1 MADCSCILCNESAEG
16 LKNKRIK
23 LTHKGS
29 RGIRKASKER
39 GESVDAKEGDYV
51 HEKCRKDYCLKQNID
66 RAKRQSLSATPVI
79 PRPLVRAVESTFRFD
94 RNCFFC
100 GTEVNFEYN
109 RKKSQDAFRVT
120 TLETKDSVLKVCEER
135 GDSWAEVVKARLLH
149 VHDLPAADAI
159 YHQPCS
165 VNFRTKKQIP
175 SIYAST
181 ITPPFKKERPGR
193 PEDGDRT
200 EAFERV
206 AAWFVENDD
215 EQVTVGGLVTKMEEF
230 LDEHTSAYSAKYMK
244 TKLKEYFGDRIIIAE
259 INGKADVVTFRT
271 TASTILQEYHKQRK
285 DGLDTESE
293 KMSIIETAAKLIK
306 CHIKSIKCDRDWYPV
321 IREDIQESLRF
332 LPDSLVKLLD
342 GILLSKNSK
351 LKTATIGQA
360 IMQGAR
366 PRVIIAPLQIGL
378 AVQLHHHYASR
389 FLIDTLSRHGVCS
402 TYDEV
407 LKFNENAALEQGTD
421 IPSFEGQF
429 VQYIADVD
437 HNVRTLD
444 GRDTFH
450 GMGMVAAVTPATT
463 QANRVPRRNVT
474 QEEVAKAGKVEI
486 KPPSDGRLE
495 ELNIVYN
502 DVLSITV
509 QDPTANLDVLW
520 KTSLLLSAECPAWS
534 GLMQAVHEGNHT
546 GKSSVLFLPM
556 IDMTPSDVTCVMFTL
571 NFVSRHAKSHDI
583 LTPIITFDQPLW
595 LKAFSIV
602 NTEPADS
609 EVRNVVVRLGAFHA
623 QMSFLGAIGHL
634 MAESGLKELLEMI
647 YASNAVDH
655 MLSAKAVSRA
665 VGGHLIIDAALNA
678 LLYSSA
684 LGIPI
689 TRIQQGTCNLLSDAN
704 TREFG
709 NHTDLKDFAKF
720 QILNLPSSRRSN
732 RRRSAA

>member
-23 LTHKGS
+23 LTDKGS

-51 HEKCRKDYCLKQNID
+51 HEKCRRDYCLKQNID

-79 PRPLVRAVESTFRFD
+79 PWPLVRAVESTFRFD
-94 RNCFFC
+94 RNCFF
-100 GTEVNFEYN
+100 
-109 RKKSQDAFRVT
+109 S
-120 TLETKDSVLKVCEER
+120 
-135 GDSWAEVVKARLLH
+135 
-149 VHDLPAADAI
+149 
-159 YHQPCS
+159 
-165 VNFRTKKQIP
+165 
-175 SIYAST
+175 
-181 ITPPFKKERPGR
+181 
-193 PEDGDRT
+193 
-200 EAFERV
+200 
-206 AAWFVENDD
+206 
-215 EQVTVGGLVTKMEEF
+215 
-230 LDEHTSAYSAKYMK
+230 
-244 TKLKEYFGDRIIIAE
+244 
-259 INGKADVVTFRT
+259 
-271 TASTILQEYHKQRK
+271 
-285 DGLDTESE
+285 
-293 KMSIIETAAKLIK
+293 
-306 CHIKSIKCDRDWYPV
+306 
-321 IREDIQESLRF
+321 
-332 LPDSLVKLLD
+332 
-342 GILLSKNSK
+342 
-351 LKTATIGQA
+351 
-360 IMQGAR
+360 
-366 PRVIIAPLQIGL
+366 
-378 AVQLHHHYASR
+378 
-389 FLIDTLSRHGVCS
+389 
-402 TYDEV
+402 
-407 LKFNENAALEQGTD
+407 
-421 IPSFEGQF
+421 
-429 VQYIADVD
+429 
-437 HNVRTLD
+437 
-444 GRDTFH
+444 
-450 GMGMVAAVTPATT
+450 PATT

-520 KTSLLLSAECPAWS
+520 KTSLPLSAERPAWS

-546 GKSSVLFLPM
+546 GKSSVLYFPM
-556 IDMTPSDVTCVMFTL
+556 IDMTTSDVTCVMSTL

-655 MLSAKAVSRA
+655 MLSGKAVSRA
-665 VGGHLIIDAALNA
+665 VRGHLIIDAALNA
-678 LLYSSA
+678 PLYSSA

-732 RRRSAA
+732 RRSAA

>member
-1 MADCSCILCNESAEG
+1 M
-16 LKNKRIK
+16 
-23 LTHKGS
+23 
-29 RGIRKASKER
+29 
-39 GESVDAKEGDYV
+39 
-51 HEKCRKDYCLKQNID
+51 
-66 RAKRQSLSATPVI
+66 
-79 PRPLVRAVESTFRFD
+79 
-94 RNCFFC
+94 
-100 GTEVNFEYN
+100 
-109 RKKSQDAFRVT
+109 
-120 TLETKDSVLKVCEER
+120 
-135 GDSWAEVVKARLLH
+135 
-149 VHDLPAADAI
+149 
-159 YHQPCS
+159 
-165 VNFRTKKQIP
+165 
-175 SIYAST
+175 
-181 ITPPFKKERPGR
+181 
-193 PEDGDRT
+193 
-200 EAFERV
+200 
-206 AAWFVENDD
+206 
-215 EQVTVGGLVTKMEEF
+215 TKMEEF
-230 LDEHTSAYSAKYMK
+230 LDEHTSAYSAKYRK

-259 INGKADVVTFRT
+259 INGKADVVTFLT

-293 KMSIIETAAKLIK
+293 KMCIIETAAKLIK
-306 CHIKSIKCDRDWYPV
+306 CDIKSIKCDRDWYPV
-321 IREDIQESLRF
+321 IREHIQESLRF

-351 LKTATIGQA
+351 LKTATIGQT

-389 FLIDTLSRHGVCS
+389 FLIDTLSWHGVCS

-407 LKFNENAALEQGTD
+407 LKFNESAALEQGTD
-421 IPSFEGQF
+421 IPSLEGQF
-429 VQYIADVD
+429 VQYTANNVD

-486 KPPSDGRLE
+486 KPASDGRLE

-509 QDPTANLDVLW
+509 QDPTANLDLLW
-520 KTSLLLSAECPAWS
+520 KTSLHPNPAWS

-556 IDMTPSDVTCVMFTL
+556 IDMTPSDVTCVMSTL
-571 NFVSRHAKSHDI
+571 NFVSHHAKSHDI

-595 LKAFSIV
+595 LKAFYIV

-609 EVRNVVVRLGAFHA
+609 EVRNVVVRLGVFHA

-634 MAESGLKELLEMI
+634 IAESGLKEILEMI

-655 MLSAKAVSRA
+655 MLSGKVVSRA
-665 VGGHLIIDAALNA
+665 VRGHLIIDAALNA

-689 TRIQQGTCNLLSDAN
+689 TRIQQSTCNLFRGAN

-720 QILNLPSSRRSN
+720 QILNLLSSRRSN

>member
-1 MADCSCILCNESAEG
+1 
-16 LKNKRIK
+16 
-23 LTHKGS
+23 
-29 RGIRKASKER
+29 
-39 GESVDAKEGDYV
+39 
-51 HEKCRKDYCLKQNID
+51 
-66 RAKRQSLSATPVI
+66 
-79 PRPLVRAVESTFRFD
+79 
-94 RNCFFC
+94 
-100 GTEVNFEYN
+100 
-109 RKKSQDAFRVT
+109 
-120 TLETKDSVLKVCEER
+120 
-135 GDSWAEVVKARLLH
+135 
-149 VHDLPAADAI
+149 
-159 YHQPCS
+159 
-165 VNFRTKKQIP
+165 
-175 SIYAST
+175 
-181 ITPPFKKERPGR
+181 
-193 PEDGDRT
+193 
-200 EAFERV
+200 
-206 AAWFVENDD
+206 
-215 EQVTVGGLVTKMEEF
+215 
-230 LDEHTSAYSAKYMK
+230 
-244 TKLKEYFGDRIIIAE
+244 
-259 INGKADVVTFRT
+259 
-271 TASTILQEYHKQRK
+271 
-285 DGLDTESE
+285 
-293 KMSIIETAAKLIK
+293 
-306 CHIKSIKCDRDWYPV
+306 
-321 IREDIQESLRF
+321 
-332 LPDSLVKLLD
+332 
-342 GILLSKNSK
+342 
-351 LKTATIGQA
+351 
-360 IMQGAR
+360 MQGAR

-429 VQYIADVD
+429 VQYIADNVD

-463 QANRVPRRNVT
+463 QANRVPTRNVT

-520 KTSLLLSAECPAWS
+520 KTSLLLSAERPAWS

-556 IDMTPSDVTCVMFTL
+556 IDMTPSDVTCVMSTL

-595 LKAFSIV
+595 LKAFTIV

-655 MLSAKAVSRA
+655 MLSGKAVSRA
-665 VGGHLIIDAALNA
+665 VRGHLIIDAALNA

-689 TRIQQGTCNLLSDAN
+689 T
-704 TREFG
+704 
-709 NHTDLKDFAKF
+709 
-720 QILNLPSSRRSN
+720 
-732 RRRSAA
+732 